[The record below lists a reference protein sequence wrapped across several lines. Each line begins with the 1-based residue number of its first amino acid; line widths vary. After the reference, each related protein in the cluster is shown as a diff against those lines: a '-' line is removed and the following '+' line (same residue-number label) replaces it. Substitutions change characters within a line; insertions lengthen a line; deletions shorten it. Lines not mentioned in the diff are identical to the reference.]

1 MMNMIRT
8 LGRGKPPKEALRV
21 RTLAYPKLGQ
31 PYVKIPVK
39 VSVKAFL
46 SYASLFFCFIDCTSI
61 SQTPVAL
68 GDFWC
73 LL

>member
-1 MMNMIRT
+1 MMYTIRT
-8 LGRGKPPKEALRV
+8 QDAANHQRRALRV
-21 RTLAYPKLGQ
+21 RILAYPKLGQ
-31 PYVKIPVK
+31 PYIKIPVK

-61 SQTPVAL
+61 SQYPVAL
-68 GDFWC
+68 GEFLW